1 MAVQTAVVLHFEKGW
16 QESLS
21 APIQRGQPLGILF
34 DPERLAYCRL
44 TMRGAEFW
52 EILGHIRCHP
62 GGQLYEHSMLEPIRP
77 TPNGPVVAL
86 QPAPFEL
93 YVPVDTTALELWFEN
108 TDTYYRT
115 CRTWDSNFGRNYLF
129 DVEGAGPQPR
139 ENVAYRFGAVSNL
152 SMVNVI
158 GQRVRKE
165 NVFPAPP
172 RGDRKS
178 VV

>member
-108 TDTYYRT
+108 TDTYYRAERGTATSAETT
-115 CRTWDSNFGRNYLF
+115 CSMSREPDHSHERTSATDS
-129 DVEGAGPQPR
+129 A
-139 ENVAYRFGAVSNL
+139 RFP
-152 SMVNVI
+152 I
-158 GQRVRKE
+158 C
-165 NVFPAPP
+165 PW
-172 RGDRKS
+172 
-178 VV
+178 